1 MARSKAKTEGEKS
14 IPEMADEVTRATMR
28 KVSRDGN
35 LTDKGRSLAKMLD
48 RALPDDKVD
57 AWGWNL
63 SRKERAAIKRRAAEK
78 RAADE
83 ARRAEARARAAY
95 RRRLKALENDGGIDG
110 HIQMKW
116 AFLETF
122 RELKR
127 RGFSIRRMNA
137 MRRAVEA
144 RICEWDRLY
153 HRDYVEY
160 FVYDYY
166 RECGKLFVEQFPKEK
181 KAKARR
187 MWAHA
192 LEPFKRPEPW
202 LCPVMNTRECSSN
215 P

>member
-1 MARSKAKTEGEKS
+1 MVRHKVKTAGEKS
-14 IPEMADEVTRATMR
+14 IPDTADEVTRTTMR
-28 KVSRDGN
+28 KVSRDRK
-35 LTDKGRSLAKMLD
+35 LTAKGRQLVKLLN
-48 RALPDDKVD
+48 RALPDENVD
-57 AWGWNL
+57 EWGWNL

-95 RRRLKALENDGGIDG
+95 RRRLKALENDGEIDG

-116 AFLETF
+116 AFMETF

-137 MRRAVEA
+137 LRRAVEA

-166 RECGKLFVEQFPKEK
+166 RECGKLFVELFPKEK

-202 LCPVMNTRECSSN
+202 LCPV
-215 P
+215 

>member
-1 MARSKAKTEGEKS
+1 MARRETKSEDEKT
-14 IPEMADEVTRATMR
+14 IDAMADELARGTVRVMC
-28 KVSRDGN
+28 KDGK
-35 LTDKGRSLAKMLD
+35 LTPQGRSLAKLMD
-48 RALPDDKVD
+48 RIMPDEKVD
-57 AWGWNL
+57 EWGWNL
-63 SRKERAAIKRRAAEK
+63 SRKERAAEK

-95 RRRLKALENDGGIDG
+95 RRRLKALKNDGEIDG

-116 AFLETF
+116 AFMETF

-127 RGFSIRRMNA
+127 RGFSIRRMNVL
-137 MRRAVEA
+137 RRAVEA

-166 RECGKLFVEQFPKEK
+166 RECGKLFVEMFPKEK

-187 MWAHA
+187 MWAQA

-202 LCPVMNTRECSSN
+202 LCPIGTHGNVH
-215 P
+215 

>member
-1 MARSKAKTEGEKS
+1 MVRYKVKTETEKS
-14 IPEMADEVTRATMR
+14 IPEMVDDVTREEMR
-28 KVSRDGN
+28 QMYKDGK
-35 LTDKGRSLAKMLD
+35 LTAYGRRMSKFLE
-48 RALPDDKVD
+48 RVLPGEKVD
-57 AWGWNL
+57 EWGWNL

-95 RRRLKALENDGGIDG
+95 RRRLKALENDGEIDG

-116 AFLETF
+116 AFMETF

-137 MRRAVEA
+137 LRRAVEA

-166 RECGKLFVEQFPKEK
+166 RECGKLFVELFPKEK

-202 LCPVMNTRECSSN
+202 LCPV
-215 P
+215 

>member
-1 MARSKAKTEGEKS
+1 MGRKKKNFEDQP
-14 IPEMADEVTRATMR
+14 IDEMANELARGAVKSM
-28 KVSRDGN
+28 KKDGK
-35 LTDKGRSLAKMLD
+35 LTTQGRSLARLMD
-48 RALPDDKVD
+48 RLMPDEKVD
-57 AWGWNL
+57 EWGWNL
-63 SRKERAAIKRRAAEK
+63 SRKERAAIKRRTAER
-78 RAADE
+78 RAANE

-95 RRRLKALENDGGIDG
+95 KRRLKALENDGEIDG

-116 AFLETF
+116 AFMETF

-137 MRRAVEA
+137 LRRAVEA

-166 RECGKLFVEQFPKEK
+166 RECGKLFVEMFPKEK

-202 LCPVMNTRECSSN
+202 LCPIGTHGNVH
-215 P
+215 

>member
-95 RRRLKALENDGGIDG
+95 RRRLKALENDGEIDG

-144 RICEWDRLY
+144 RICEWDRLC

-166 RECGKLFVEQFPKEK
+166 RECGKLFGELFPKEK

-202 LCPVMNTRECSSN
+202 LCPA
-215 P
+215 